1 MAEAVFTSLVREAGL
16 EEQIEVDS
24 AGTGDWH
31 IGSPAHEGTRAILD
45 EQQIEYEGRAR
56 QITST
61 DLETFD
67 YIITMDNQNLQ
78 NVRALCEGRT
88 RAKIVP
94 LLQYSLQARNEG
106 VKEVPDPYL
115 VGGFDITYRL
125 INSACH
131 GLLNAIRDEH
141 SL

>member
-1 MAEAVFTSLVREAGL
+1 MAEAVFANLVREAGL
-16 EEQIEVDS
+16 EEQIEIDS

-45 EQQIEYEGRAR
+45 EQQIEYDGRAR
-56 QITST
+56 QITAG
-61 DLETFD
+61 DLEKFD

-78 NVRALCEGRT
+78 NVRALAKGQT

-94 LLQYSLQARNEG
+94 LLQYSLQAGAEG
-106 VKEVPDPYL
+106 ITEVPDPYL
-115 VGGFDITYRL
+115 VGGFDTTYRL

-131 GLLNAIRDEH
+131 GLLNAIRKEH
-141 SL
+141 YL